1 MYKYV
6 VVVSCM
12 YKNCVRSRQRDLL
25 GQSRQMLSVFVCGLV
40 GWLAIFLSFI
50 SSYLYCRVNA
60 RFLKRRPILVY
71 PGYQRFF
78 LACVGELRFVGR
90 RPTRVRPKAG
100 ERHER
105 RSREKKLAGHFLIL
119 DRNRKPRMKSLWEM
133 GWRENWIRRMRT
145 TGTSLFHC
153 PIEKKCGQITVPV
166 TNISSIKQSIHLF

>member
-50 SSYLYCRVNA
+50 SSYLYCRVNV

-71 PGYQRFF
+71 PGYQGFF
-78 LACVGELRFVGR
+78 LACVGKLRFVGR
-90 RPTRVRPKAG
+90 RPTRVRLKAG

-105 RSREKKLAGHFLIL
+105 RSREKKRAG
-119 DRNRKPRMKSLWEM
+119 
-133 GWRENWIRRMRT
+133 
-145 TGTSLFHC
+145 SLFNTW
-153 PIEKKCGQITVPV
+153 PKPETAYEKPLGSGLKGKLNQADEDNRHIFIPLSYWKKVWP
-166 TNISSIKQSIHLF
+166 NHSSSDWHLFN